1 MYNDSFWDT
10 VRGQQLAA
18 ILCEYLP
25 PLAETLAANKRNNTE
40 QTVCSV
46 HIDEA
51 EQVIHQRIK
60 EGYRLHTHIM
70 NEQKHMVLLVFEK

>member
-25 PLAETLAANKRNNTE
+25 PLAETLAANKLNNTE

-46 HIDEA
+46 P
-51 EQVIHQRIK
+51 
-60 EGYRLHTHIM
+60 Y
-70 NEQKHMVLLVFEK
+70 